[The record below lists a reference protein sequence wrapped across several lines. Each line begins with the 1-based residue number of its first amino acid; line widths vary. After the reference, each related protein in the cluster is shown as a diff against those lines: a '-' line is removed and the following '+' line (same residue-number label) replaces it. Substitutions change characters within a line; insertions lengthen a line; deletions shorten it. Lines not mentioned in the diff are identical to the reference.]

1 MERDEV
7 ITLHEELRLPREVCR
22 LLARRGHRTP
32 DSARRFLRPRFGHLH
47 PPGLLPDLERA
58 VERIEE
64 ALGSGE
70 RILVHGDYDADGMTA
85 AALLTRGL
93 ETLGADVDAFVPHR
107 TREGYDLGARG
118 LEVADE
124 LGAGLIVTADCGVSA
139 VDAVREA
146 GAAGRDVVITD
157 HHRPP
162 ARLPDAVAVV
172 NPSREESRYPF
183 AGLAGVG
190 VAFKLLAAL
199 YGRAGRPGET
209 LNQHLDLVAIGTV
222 ADMVPLVEENRIFA
236 RAGLRALRQTLKPG
250 LRALLER
257 AGLESGDLTAADV
270 SFRVA
275 PRLNSVGRVGEAATG
290 LRLLLTENEETARR
304 LAGRLEETN
313 RERRRQDRAVQA
325 EAEALLAERYDPAAD
340 RAVVLWDDGWHPGV
354 IGVAASRLVE
364 EIYRPVVLVS
374 LDGEMGRGSGRSI
387 DGFHLHRALEE
398 CAPLLERYGGHR
410 MAAGLEIRRSQL
422 PAFTQRLQ
430 EVARRELDAGDLE
443 PELELDLDLPL
454 ERADGDFHR
463 FLAHLGPFG
472 AENPRPVLV
481 SRGVAFEDPSAVGR
495 EGRHLKVGLRGASGG
510 RLGSIGFGMGD
521 RLEEARSEGRFD
533 VAYELVEDRYRGRA
547 RLQARLRDFRVAH
560 GG

>member
-1 MERDEV
+1 M
-7 ITLHEELRLPREVCR
+7 
-22 LLARRGHRTP
+22 
-32 DSARRFLRPRFGHLH
+32 
-47 PPGLLPDLERA
+47 
-58 VERIEE
+58 
-64 ALGSGE
+64 
-70 RILVHGDYDADGMTA
+70 
-85 AALLTRGL
+85 
-93 ETLGADVDAFVPHR
+93 
-107 TREGYDLGARG
+107 
-118 LEVADE
+118 
-124 LGAGLIVTADCGVSA
+124 
-139 VDAVREA
+139 
-146 GAAGRDVVITD
+146 
-157 HHRPP
+157 
-162 ARLPDAVAVV
+162 
-172 NPSREESRYPF
+172 
-183 AGLAGVG
+183 
-190 VAFKLLAAL
+190 
-199 YGRAGRPGET
+199 
-209 LNQHLDLVAIGTV
+209 
-222 ADMVPLVEENRIFA
+222 
-236 RAGLRALRQTLKPG
+236 
-250 LRALLER
+250 
-257 AGLESGDLTAADV
+257 
-270 SFRVA
+270 
-275 PRLNSVGRVGEAATG
+275 
-290 LRLLLTENEETARR
+290 
-304 LAGRLEETN
+304 
-313 RERRRQDRAVQA
+313 QA